1 MKTIQEQNP
10 IEKEGHFLTKV
21 RFTKLVESTVKEHR
35 ISYMEAIIHVCEKI
49 VDLEVEDVNKYIAP
63 VIKEKVEAE
72 AQRLNFLP
80 RVNVL
85 PVD

>member
-1 MKTIQEQNP
+1 MMTTQQSNP
-10 IEKEGHFLTKV
+10 IEKESHFLTKV
-21 RFTKLVESTVKEHR
+21 RFTKLVESTVKEHK

-49 VDLEVEDVNKYIAP
+49 VDLEVEDVNKYISP

-80 RVNVL
+80 RSNEL
-85 PVD
+85 TIE